1 MCRVGKEPFPLK
13 IRYVHLLH
21 VYKFSCVCEC
31 VHMCRPED
39 SLRSCSL
46 EALHLVFEESLT
58 GLIISDW
65 LDSEA

>member
-21 VYKFSCVCEC
+21 VCVSVCIC
-31 VHMCRPED
+31 VG
-39 SLRSCSL
+39 LRSCSL